1 MREIRQ
7 SGSEGGVADNGHPY
21 PYTSP
26 GWNPGDRRPHVSRS
40 EGTLHTTEWP
50 RPALALCGVPSERPD
65 FAPIYPQG
73 STLGWYAQPRW
84 GRRLSFGL
92 HSEPPQRGRGWYC
105 GLICCHSLG
114 NLRVALKAA
123 VWRDGP
129 EDGAERRPKETVWR
143 GRDPLQ
149 DRVASPISSS
159 ALGYHIKTVSF
170 FGPWAPRTRIRSISP
185 VRLGPVTR
193 EIIEGQWVPWSC
205 SIRWKASVRSPSN

>member
-1 MREIRQ
+1 MF
-7 SGSEGGVADNGHPY
+7 SGLHSGCPNGALH
-21 PYTSP
+21 TSP

-92 HSEPPQRGRGWYC
+92 LSEPLQRGRGWYR

-129 EDGAERRPKETVWR
+129 EDGAERRPKEKVWR

>member
-1 MREIRQ
+1 MVYAFNECSLACIRGAPTGHGIPAQ
-7 SGSEGGVADNGHPY
+7 GVTLGLGPPNF
-21 PYTSP
+21 
-26 GWNPGDRRPHVSRS
+26 WRS

-50 RPALALCGVPSERPD
+50 RLALALCGVPSERPD

-123 VWRDGP
+123 VWRDGS
-129 EDGAERRPKETVWR
+129 EDGAERRPRETVWR

-149 DRVASPISSS
+149 ERVASPISSS

-170 FGPWAPRTRIRSISP
+170 FGP
-185 VRLGPVTR
+185 
-193 EIIEGQWVPWSC
+193 
-205 SIRWKASVRSPSN
+205 